1 MKIFKNINYPLKIR
15 RTHSDAESINIP
27 PFKNIFYNRS
37 VNINSL
43 NVDATSY
50 AIFVEPNKNNLPNLT
65 ISSGELLIIDKD
77 SVVLDNITILNGGV
91 MRVI

>member
-15 RTHSDAESINIP
+15 RTYGDAEDINIP
-27 PFKNIFYNRS
+27 SFKNIFYNRS

-43 NVDATSY
+43 NIDATSY
-50 AIFVEPNKNNLPNLT
+50 AVFVEPNKNNLPNLT
-65 ISSGELLIIDKD
+65 ISSGQLLIIDKD
-77 SVVLDNITILNGGV
+77 SVILDNITILSGGE